1 MGKRQANEMIHCDIC
16 GEDYSASYKRCP
28 FCEEE
33 KRASRQKEKE
43 PEYEED
49 YEEYEDGEEEE
60 ERRGGGKRLLSVR
73 RRGGGYS
80 DGPTPWKIIRTIISL
95 ALIVAAIFIVVS
107 ILQPLVD
114 RGQSVPT
121 PTPSP
126 TATEPA
132 EPSARQ
138 TPAPS
143 DDPDATP
150 TPPAVEVTDPPA
162 GQTAESFTL
171 NLSDFTIS
179 NIYPRPVQL
188 VATFY
193 PKDSTGT
200 ITWTSS
206 NPAAVVVDAN
216 GLVKAVGRGS
226 ATITATM
233 NGGYT
238 QTCRVTSTIS
248 GSGGTPSTATPS
260 TPRPTGTV
268 GADGTYTVVSGDT
281 LSGIASRYG
290 TTVAAIKDLNGLTS
304 DSIYVGQKLK
314 IPASSGTPA
323 TETPSPTPTDTPAPS
338 GKTYT
343 VVSGD
348 TLTRIASRNGTTVT
362 AIKELNGLTSDNIY
376 VGQVLKLP

>member
-1 MGKRQANEMIHCDIC
+1 MGKRQANEMIHCDVC

-33 KRASRQKEKE
+33 KRAARQKEKE

-49 YEEYEDGEEEE
+49 YEEYDDQEEEEE

-107 ILQPLVD
+107 ILRPLVE
-114 RGQSVPT
+114 RGQVDGPELDAT
-121 PTPSP
+121 ATPSG
-126 TATEPA
+126 TEPV
-132 EPSARQ
+132 EPSAGQ
-138 TPAPS
+138 TPAPT

-150 TPPAVEVTDPPA
+150 TTPTAEASQPPAD
-162 GQTAESFTL
+162 QTAESFTL
-171 NLSDFTIS
+171 NVKEFTIS
-179 NIYPRPVQL
+179 NIYPDPVQIK
-188 VATFY
+188 VTFY
-193 PKDSTGT
+193 PTGTTGT

-206 NPAAVVVDAN
+206 NPAALVVDAN
-216 GLVKAVGRGS
+216 GKVTAVGKGS

-233 NGGYT
+233 AGGYT
-238 QTCRVTSTIS
+238 QTCTARSTIS
-248 GSGGTPSTATPS
+248 GTGGGSAAS
-260 TPRPTGTV
+260 TPTPTGAV
-268 GADGTYTVVSGDT
+268 SADGTYTVVSGDT

-290 TTVAAIKDLNGLTS
+290 TTVSAIKELNGLTG
-304 DSIYVGQKLK
+304 DGIYVGQKLK
-314 IPASSGTPA
+314 LPSSSGSTAAP
-323 TETPSPTPTDTPAPS
+323 TPTPTDTPATS

-348 TLTRIASRNGTTVT
+348 TLSRIASSNGTTVT
-362 AIKELNGLTSDNIY
+362 AIKELNGLTGDSIY
-376 VGQVLKLP
+376 VGQVLELP